1 MNSSQSVGHRP
12 AEGERLSKRI
22 MQLRDC
28 SRREAEQYIE
38 AGFVRVDGV
47 VVQEPSRR
55 VTTQAVTVDADAS
68 LLNLMSVTLILN
80 KPAGWTDGLEPWPV
94 KKPVA
99 RSAAAGKAADS
110 VRSSVRAPKGPQNVR
125 SLLTPEQHS
134 KHDHSGVRFLKS
146 HLAKLDASVPLE
158 YEASGLV
165 AFTQDFRVQR
175 KLMED
180 MAFIEQELM
189 VDVRGEVLPDALRP
203 IERAMRDERL
213 RLPEFKISVGSANP
227 ERSKLRLAVKGSHLG
242 LAVYLCELAGFGN
255 LGAATHPLGTCELG
269 RFGRGDLALFGR
281 GRAFLTLSCR
291 CLRRAHDGRR

>member
-1 MNSSQSVGHRP
+1 MNSSKSVGERP

-38 AGFVRVDGV
+38 AGFVRVDGA
-47 VVQEPSRR
+47 VVQEPQFR
-55 VTTQAVTVDADAS
+55 VTTQNVALDAHAS

-80 KPAGWTDGLEPWPV
+80 KPAGWTDGLEPLPV
-94 KKPVA
+94 QKPVA
-99 RSAAAGKAADS
+99 RSVAAGKANPP
-110 VRSSVRAPKGPQNVR
+110 VRAPRGPQNIR

-134 KHDHSGVRFLKS
+134 KYDHSGVRFLKS

-180 MAFIEQELM
+180 MAFIEQELII
-189 VDVRGEVLPDALRP
+189 DVRGEVLPDALRP

-213 RLPEFKISVGSANP
+213 RLPDFKISVGSANP

-242 LAVYLCELAGFGN
+242 LALYLCELAG
-255 LGAATHPLGTCELG
+255 LEILALRRIRLG
-269 RFGRGDLALFGR
+269 RVSLGDLEEGTWR
-281 GRAFLTLSCR
+281 
-291 CLRRAHDGRR
+291 

>member
-1 MNSSQSVGHRP
+1 MNSSKSVGERP

-47 VVQEPSRR
+47 VVQEPQFR
-55 VTTQAVTVDADAS
+55 VTAQNVAVDAHAS

-80 KPAGWTDGLEPWPV
+80 KPAGWTDGLEPLPL
-94 KKPVA
+94 KKPLA
-99 RSAAAGKAADS
+99 RSAPAGKPGAPA
-110 VRSSVRAPKGPQNVR
+110 RAPRGPQNVR
-125 SLLTPEQHS
+125 TLLTSEQHS

-180 MAFIEQELM
+180 MAFIEQELI

-213 RLPEFKISVGSANP
+213 RLPDFKISVGSANP

-242 LAVYLCELAGFGN
+242 LALYLCELAG
-255 LGAATHPLGTCELG
+255 LEILALRRIRLG
-269 RFGRGDLALFGR
+269 RVSLGDLEEGTWRYLAEGERF
-281 GRAFLTLSCR
+281 
-291 CLRRAHDGRR
+291 

>member
-1 MNSSQSVGHRP
+1 MTP
-12 AEGERLSKRI
+12 IKPEGERLSKRI

-47 VVQEPSRR
+47 VVQEPQFR
-55 VTTQAVTVDADAS
+55 VTTQNVAVDAHAS

-80 KPAGWTDGLEPWPV
+80 KPAGWTDGLEPLPV
-94 KKPVA
+94 QKPVS
-99 RSAAAGKAADS
+99 RSVAVGKPSGPA
-110 VRSSVRAPKGPQNVR
+110 RAPKGPQNVR
-125 SLLTPEQHS
+125 TLLTSEQHS

-175 KLMED
+175 KLIED
-180 MAFIEQELM
+180 MAFIEQELI

-213 RLPEFKISVGSANP
+213 RLPDFKISVGSANP
-227 ERSKLRLAVKGSHLG
+227 ERSKLRLAVKGSQLG
-242 LAVYLCELAGFGN
+242 LAAYLCDLAG
-255 LGAATHPLGTCELG
+255 LEILALRRIRLG
-269 RFGRGDLALFGR
+269 RVSLGDLEEGAWRYLAEGERF
-281 GRAFLTLSCR
+281 
-291 CLRRAHDGRR
+291 

>member
-1 MNSSQSVGHRP
+1 MNSSKSVGDRP

-38 AGFVRVDGV
+38 AGFVRVDGA
-47 VVQEPSRR
+47 VVQEPQFR
-55 VTTQAVTVDADAS
+55 VTTQNVAVDAHAS

-80 KPAGWTDGLEPWPV
+80 KPVGWTDGLEPLPL
-94 KKPVA
+94 KKPLA
-99 RSAAAGKAADS
+99 RSAPAGKPS
-110 VRSSVRAPKGPQNVR
+110 GPVRAPRGQQNVR
-125 SLLTPEQHS
+125 TLLTPEQHS

-180 MAFIEQELM
+180 MAFIEQELI

-213 RLPEFKISVGSANP
+213 RLPDLKISVGSANP
-227 ERSKLRLAVKGSHLG
+227 ERSKLRLAVKGSQLG
-242 LAVYLCELAGFGN
+242 LAPYLCELAG
-255 LGAATHPLGTCELG
+255 LEILALRRIRLG
-269 RFGRGDLALFGR
+269 RVSLGDLEEGTWRYLAEGERF
-281 GRAFLTLSCR
+281 
-291 CLRRAHDGRR
+291 

>member
-1 MNSSQSVGHRP
+1 MNVSKSVGQRP
-12 AEGERLSKRI
+12 SEGERLSKRI

-47 VVQEPSRR
+47 VVQEPQFR
-55 VTTQAVTVDADAS
+55 VTTQNVAVDAHAS
-68 LLNLMSVTLILN
+68 LLNLLSVTLILN
-80 KPAGWTDGLEPWPV
+80 KPVGWTDGL
-94 KKPVA
+94 
-99 RSAAAGKAADS
+99 
-110 VRSSVRAPKGPQNVR
+110 GPTGRKNVR
-125 SLLTPEQHS
+125 TLLTAEQRS

-146 HLAKLDASVPLE
+146 HLLKLDASVPLE

-165 AFTQDFRVQR
+165 VFTQDFRVQR

-180 MAFIEQELM
+180 MAFIEQELI
-189 VDVRGEVLPDALRP
+189 VDVRGEVSPDALRP

-242 LAVYLCELAGFGN
+242 LAVYLCELAG
-255 LGAATHPLGTCELG
+255 LKILALRRIRLG
-269 RFGRGDLALFGR
+269 RVSLGDLDEGAWRYLAEGERF
-281 GRAFLTLSCR
+281 
-291 CLRRAHDGRR
+291 

>member
-1 MNSSQSVGHRP
+1 MNSSKSVGERP

-47 VVQEPSRR
+47 VVQEPQFR
-55 VTTQAVTVDADAS
+55 VTTQNVAVDAHAS
-68 LLNLMSVTLILN
+68 LLNLTSVTLILN
-80 KPAGWTDGLEPWPV
+80 KPAGWTDGLEPLPV
-94 KKPVA
+94 KKPVS
-99 RSAAAGKAADS
+99 RSAAAGKPNAP
-110 VRSSVRAPKGPQNVR
+110 VRASRGPQNVR
-125 SLLTPEQHS
+125 TLLTPEQHS

-180 MAFIEQELM
+180 MAFIEQELI

-213 RLPEFKISVGSANP
+213 RLPDFKISVGSANP
-227 ERSKLRLAVKGSHLG
+227 ERSKLRLAVKGSQLG
-242 LAVYLCELAGFGN
+242 LAAYLCDLAG
-255 LGAATHPLGTCELG
+255 LEILALRRIRLG
-269 RFGRGDLALFGR
+269 RVSLGDLEERTWRYLAEGERF
-281 GRAFLTLSCR
+281 
-291 CLRRAHDGRR
+291 

>member
-1 MNSSQSVGHRP
+1 MNSSQSLGERP
-12 AEGERLSKRI
+12 VEGERLSKRI
-22 MQLRDC
+22 MQLRNC

-47 VVQEPSRR
+47 VVQEPQHR
-55 VTTQAVTVDADAS
+55 VSTQKVTLDAHAS

-80 KPAGWTDGLEPWPV
+80 KPAGWTDGLEPLAI
-94 KKPVA
+94 KKPLA
-99 RSAAAGKAADS
+99 RSALAGKPGAS
-110 VRSSVRAPKGPQNVR
+110 VRPPARAPRGPQNVR

-180 MAFIEQELM
+180 MAFIEQELI

-227 ERSKLRLAVKGSHLG
+227 ERSKLRLAVKGAHLG
-242 LAVYLCELAGFGN
+242 LAPYLCELAG
-255 LGAATHPLGTCELG
+255 LEILALRRIRLG
-269 RFGRGDLALFGR
+269 RVSLGDLEEGTWRYLAEGERF
-281 GRAFLTLSCR
+281 
-291 CLRRAHDGRR
+291 